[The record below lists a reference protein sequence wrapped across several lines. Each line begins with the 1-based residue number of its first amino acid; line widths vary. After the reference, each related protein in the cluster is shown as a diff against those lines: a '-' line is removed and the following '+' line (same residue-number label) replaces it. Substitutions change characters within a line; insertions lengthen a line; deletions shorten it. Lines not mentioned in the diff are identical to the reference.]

1 MQRRR
6 TTTSIHTAAATVA
19 TTVAA
24 ASTLFVGAGLAS
36 AVPAPAPNTSAVVTS
51 TTVFVDG
58 EDNGCAIKKALPK
71 VGEHTLLV
79 VDSTCGSPVRPL
91 MGGMKYVKNKGKSY
105 EQVTAEKNGQP
116 VPEYTKEQTL
126 ISYGIKQPVYLKD
139 NRDAGIVGYL
149 VLQIPKVG
157 SILELHAQYQK

>member
-36 AVPAPAPNTSAVVTS
+36 AAPAPAPNTSAVVTS

-79 VDSTCGSPVRPL
+79 VDAMCGSPVRPL

-116 VPEYTKEQTL
+116 VPEYTKEQIL

>member
-1 MQRRR
+1 M
-6 TTTSIHTAAATVA
+6 
-19 TTVAA
+19 AA

-36 AVPAPAPNTSAVVTS
+36 AAPAPAPNTSAVVTS

-79 VDSTCGSPVRPL
+79 VDSMCGSPVRPL

-116 VPEYTKEQTL
+116 VPEYTKEQIL

>member
-1 MQRRR
+1 M
-6 TTTSIHTAAATVA
+6 
-19 TTVAA
+19 
-24 ASTLFVGAGLAS
+24 GAGLAS
-36 AVPAPAPNTSAVVTS
+36 AAPAPAPNTSAVVTS

-79 VDSTCGSPVRPL
+79 VDSMCGSPVRPL

-116 VPEYTKEQTL
+116 VPEYTKEQIL